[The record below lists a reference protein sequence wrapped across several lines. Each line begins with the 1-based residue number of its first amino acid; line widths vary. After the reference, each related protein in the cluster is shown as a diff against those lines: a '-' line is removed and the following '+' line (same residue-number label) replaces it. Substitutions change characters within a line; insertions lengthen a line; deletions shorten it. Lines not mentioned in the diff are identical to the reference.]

1 MFDLTTRT
9 SSPRTK
15 STPSIT
21 PTTWRS
27 ISTASTQKHG
37 NVTLGFS
44 AYRDNVTG
52 FGMFTKPVWVLPDEP
67 VCFPWLPARR
77 GGEVNNLHGHRGH
90 ILRQQHWVLCGIP
103 LSGAVWQPQLP
114 PHRRIRVRLST
125 QRHLSIWPHNG
136 RSSVALEYDWIR
148 DVLEEKTNLHLLK
161 YSLSFNWD
169 VFITEHK
176 TDIRTGDEKSPVAKH
191 FNVVRQDVCQMTFNG
206 LEVVQPF
213 KRGGDREKLL
223 LQRETFY
230 INVLQ
235 TQIPRGFNE
244 ELLSATGALFLY
256 IILHLKLSK
265 RCRSLPPQRI
275 RWCKTFLHLSWKKI
289 SVSMFFFLSSGIC
302 LLIYKHLSWSSQNT
316 SFYNQEVKPDNTKY
330 KEETIEKT

>member
-1 MFDLTTRT
+1 MNMYPLRMFDL
-9 SSPRTK
+9 SSPQAIFHVIIVWTVTRRSRVISSFILTRERKCK
-15 STPSIT
+15 SRVEFPEE
-21 PTTWRS
+21 WNVRS
-27 ISTASTQKHG
+27 IYWSGYYYVGKS
-37 NVTLGFS
+37 N
-44 AYRDNVTG
+44 
-52 FGMFTKPVWVLPDEP
+52 
-67 VCFPWLPARR
+67 
-77 GGEVNNLHGHRGH
+77 
-90 ILRQQHWVLCGIP
+90 RQSKVH
-103 LSGAVWQPQLP
+103 S
-114 PHRRIRVRLST
+114 
-125 QRHLSIWPHNG
+125 
-136 RSSVALEYDWIR
+136 
-148 DVLEEKTNLHLLK
+148 
-161 YSLSFNWD
+161 
-169 VFITEHK
+169 TEHK
-176 TDIRTGDEKSPVAKH
+176 SNIRIGDEKSPVARH
-191 FNVVRQDVCQMTFNG
+191 FNVVRHDVCELRFHG

-275 RWCKTFLHLSWKKI
+275 RWCKTFVHLSWKKI